1 MKFTATTKATDKEID
16 AVIFILGKALLTRKS
31 VTLSYIIPYS
41 PTIADIEEADRR
53 WSRLV
58 LSLIKASGL
67 PARDFKLAPRHVQ
80 EGGRNEIRA
89 EVDFGE
95 ILGSA

>member
-1 MKFTATTKATDKEID
+1 
-16 AVIFILGKALLTRKS
+16 
-31 VTLSYIIPYS
+31 
-41 PTIADIEEADRR
+41 
-53 WSRLV
+53 